1 MIVAI
6 DIPDIDKLPTSCRE
20 CPFAIWGEWHDH
32 CAVTDKSVTEHIID
46 ETKPDLC
53 SMRDVGKLVQL
64 VHDLYARPLSTF
76 IRQTYEEEEFKSEVE
91 SLGVDLS
98 DVHW

>member
-6 DIPDIDKLPTSCRE
+6 DIPDIDELPTSCRE
-20 CPFAIWGEWHDH
+20 CPLVLWGEWHDH
-32 CAVTDKSVTEHIID
+32 CAATDKSVTEHIID
-46 ETKPDLC
+46 ETKPDWC
-53 SMRDVGKLVQL
+53 TMHDVGKLV
-64 VHDLYARPLSTF
+64 HDLYERLF
-76 IRQTYEEEEFKSEVE
+76 YEYAGAAEEDFKSEVE